1 MTTEVPLDRVLEKVK
16 EAIANQPPIESEK
29 EEQSRIK
36 CPYHFGYLS
45 ELAKSTPIPEE
56 CFFCPKVVDCIA
68 Q

>member
-45 ELAKSTPIPEE
+45 ELAKSTPMHRP
-56 CFFCPKVVDCIA
+56 VR
-68 Q
+68 